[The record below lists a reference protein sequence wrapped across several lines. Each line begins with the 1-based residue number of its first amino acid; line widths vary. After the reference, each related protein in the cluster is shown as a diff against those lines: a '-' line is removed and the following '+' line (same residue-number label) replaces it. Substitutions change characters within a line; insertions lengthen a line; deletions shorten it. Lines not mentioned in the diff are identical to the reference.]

1 MALITVTGVSLGY
14 EGKAIVS
21 ELDFEVN
28 QGDYLCIVGENGSG
42 KSTLTNVV
50 QFMYQPEDG
59 DILFDGLSVKEIN
72 IGWLRSQ
79 IGVVMQENYLFDSSI
94 RDNIAVNRP
103 NAKMDEVIQA
113 AKLAGVST
121 VTLRK
126 DARQGYIPFTVS
138 EKGRMKFLG
147 KQLIH
152 YINNV
157 I

>member
-1 MALITVTGVSLGY
+1 MASIY
-14 EGKAIVS
+14 DKIEPERRYRI
-21 ELDFEVN
+21 
-28 QGDYLCIVGENGSG
+28 GE
-42 KSTLTNVV
+42 
-50 QFMYQPEDG
+50 
-59 DILFDGLSVKEIN
+59 
-72 IGWLRSQ
+72 
-79 IGVVMQENYLFDSSI
+79 
-94 RDNIAVNRP
+94 
-103 NAKMDEVIQA
+103 A

-126 DARQGYIPFTVS
+126 DAGQGYIPFTVS

>member
-1 MALITVTGVSLGY
+1 MASIY
-14 EGKAIVS
+14 DRIEPERRYRI
-21 ELDFEVN
+21 
-28 QGDYLCIVGENGSG
+28 GE
-42 KSTLTNVV
+42 
-50 QFMYQPEDG
+50 
-59 DILFDGLSVKEIN
+59 
-72 IGWLRSQ
+72 
-79 IGVVMQENYLFDSSI
+79 
-94 RDNIAVNRP
+94 
-103 NAKMDEVIQA
+103 A

-126 DARQGYIPFTVS
+126 DARQGYIPFTVR